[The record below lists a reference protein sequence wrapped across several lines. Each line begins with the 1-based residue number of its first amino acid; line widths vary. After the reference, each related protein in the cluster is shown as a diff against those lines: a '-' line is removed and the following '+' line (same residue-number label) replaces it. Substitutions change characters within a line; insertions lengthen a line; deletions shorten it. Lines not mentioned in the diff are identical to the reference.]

1 MKQIKRITLR
11 LSLDKQEDKA
21 VADFLSQL
29 DKSEYRTVNNAIKTI
44 LYSFIKGSISEK
56 SDTSEII
63 SVIRSTIEAE
73 MTRLFSSFVSDNTS
87 NNILENQPKISSDDD
102 IDMSFI
108 GE

>member
-1 MKQIKRITLR
+1 MKHIKRITLR
-11 LSLDKQEDKA
+11 LSLDKQKDKA

-63 SVIRSTIEAE
+63 SVIRSTIETE
-73 MTRLFSSFVSDNTS
+73 LTRLLSAFLSDNTH
-87 NNILENQPKISSDDD
+87 NNLSADKSEISYDDD

>member
-11 LSLDKQEDKA
+11 LSLDKQKDKA

-44 LYSFIKGSISEK
+44 LYSFIKGEISEK
-56 SDTSEII
+56 SGTSEII
-63 SVIRSTIEAE
+63 SVIKSTIETE
-73 MTRLFSSFVSDNTS
+73 LTRLFSSFVSDNTH
-87 NNILENQPKISSDDD
+87 NNISSDKPEISYDDD

>member
-44 LYSFIKGSISEK
+44 LYSFIKSSISEK
-56 SDTSEII
+56 SGTSEII
-63 SVIRSTIEAE
+63 SVIRSTIETE
-73 MTRLFSSFVSDNTS
+73 LTRLLSAFLSDNTY
-87 NNILENQPKISSDDD
+87 NNISADKSEISSDDD

>member
-1 MKQIKRITLR
+1 MKHIKRITLR
-11 LSLDKQEDKA
+11 LSLDKQEDKT

-29 DKSEYRTVNNAIKTI
+29 DKSEYRTVNNAVITI
-44 LYSFIKGSISEK
+44 LYSFIKNGISEK

-63 SVIRSTIEAE
+63 SVIRSTIETE
-73 MTRLFSSFVSDNTS
+73 LTRLLSAFLLDNTH
-87 NNILENQPKISSDDD
+87 NNISADKSEISSDDD

>member
-63 SVIRSTIEAE
+63 SVIRSTSETE
-73 MTRLFSSFVSDNTS
+73 LTRLLSAFLSDYTH
-87 NNILENQPKISSDDD
+87 NNISADKPEISSDDD

>member
-11 LSLDKQEDKA
+11 LSLDKQKDKA

-29 DKSEYRTVNNAIKTI
+29 DKSEYRTVNSAIKTI
-44 LYSFIKGSISEK
+44 LYSFIKNGISDK

-63 SVIRSTIEAE
+63 SVIRSTIETE
-73 MTRLFSSFVSDNTS
+73 LTRLFSEFVSHNTHNVIS
-87 NNILENQPKISSDDD
+87 KDKPKISSDDD

>member
-11 LSLDKQEDKA
+11 LSLDKQKDKA

-87 NNILENQPKISSDDD
+87 NNILENQSKISSDDD
-102 IDMSFI
+102 IDMGFI